1 MKFDK
6 KFSKVNIYC
15 VLVFFGVLPYWWLK
29 SMLGAIYFVAIYV
42 LYALVIRLVAE
53 RFGRE
58 G

>member
-1 MKFDK
+1 M
-6 KFSKVNIYC
+6 S
-15 VLVFFGVLPYWWLK
+15 
-29 SMLGAIYFVAIYV
+29 GAIYFVVIYV